1 MTQLK
6 IAGIIPV
13 RYASTRFP
21 GKALVD
27 IGGKSMLQRVIE
39 KSAQVKGLYKLVVAT
54 DDSRIY
60 EHVSHLGYP
69 VVYTSVHHASGT
81 DRCKEAM
88 ELACPEADYIINIQ
102 GDEPF
107 LNPQQIESLAMAC
120 DGDKSILTQIKTCA
134 SADEIL
140 NPGEVK
146 VVLNA
151 ASEALYFSRSVIP
164 SGKQGTLNDWLKQIT
179 YYRHVGLYAY
189 RCDVLKT
196 IAGLPVS
203 ALEQL
208 ESLEQ
213 LRWLEAGHKIYC
225 VVTPFESHCI
235 DTPEDLDRLIKAG
248 FLQRHGGL

>member
-1 MTQLK
+1 M
-6 IAGIIPV
+6 
-13 RYASTRFP
+13 S
-21 GKALVD
+21 GKAVRNGSLT
-27 IGGKSMLQRVIE
+27 VIWRDWDQILDVE
-39 KSAQVKGLYKLVVAT
+39 PKMVY
-54 DDSRIY
+54 
-60 EHVSHLGYP
+60 VS
-69 VVYTSVHHASGT
+69 SV
-81 DRCKEAM
+81 
-88 ELACPEADYIINIQ
+88 
-102 GDEPF
+102 
-107 LNPQQIESLAMAC
+107 
-120 DGDKSILTQIKTCA
+120 
-134 SADEIL
+134 